1 RKRLVKRYLRD
12 DWCTRVSVCHPSWIG
27 VSLAGAL
34 LSTTAA
40 RRSSHDPYL
49 PVRFGDT
56 PKYVP
61 PEEVAEQYYNHVR
74 QSNKALIMRSWPSS
88 ASSFCGGISRN

>member
-1 RKRLVKRYLRD
+1 M
-12 DWCTRVSVCHPSWIG
+12 IG
-27 VSLAGAL
+27 VLALVFAIPLGSAFL
-34 LSTTAA
+34 WLA
-40 RRSSHDPYL
+40 RCYPQQPPEDRHMAHHL